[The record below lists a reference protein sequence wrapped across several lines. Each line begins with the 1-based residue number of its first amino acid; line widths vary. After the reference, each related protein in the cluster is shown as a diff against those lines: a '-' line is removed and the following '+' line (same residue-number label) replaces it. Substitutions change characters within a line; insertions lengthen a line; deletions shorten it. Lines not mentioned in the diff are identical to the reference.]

1 MVIMK
6 ANIIV
11 IQELKVRMKIR
22 KKRYRSHRRGS
33 VNGIKRLN
41 PRRNI
46 HEVLWFL
53 NISIP

>member
-1 MVIMK
+1 MK

-11 IQELKVRMKIR
+11 IQELKVRMKVR
-22 KKRYRSHRRGS
+22 KKRYKSHRRGS
-33 VNGIKRLN
+33 VNGIKHLN
-41 PRRNI
+41 PRRHI